1 MSLTRDMIEVKK
13 TQVASQIMFEV
24 RVLLTNKNVISSKM
38 FIGVNK
44 HVRLEM
50 EEQIVENLQ
59 RSIVAYV
66 YSDMVDDIN
75 KLALLAKRL
84 DIHMQHAEELDEI
97 QENLASIAHGHGP
110 IKKDDDE
117 EKEPS
122 LIITPD

>member
-75 KLALLAKRL
+75 KLALSLMANG
-84 DIHMQHAEELDEI
+84 IPAAE
-97 QENLASIAHGHGP
+97 
-110 IKKDDDE
+110 IK
-117 EKEPS
+117 
-122 LIITPD
+122 